1 MAGHLPAEPQLDSG
15 LGEGQEGSEEKKD
28 EDDSLF

>member
-1 MAGHLPAEPQLDSG
+1 MAGHLPAEPQLDSA
-15 LGEGQEGSEEKKD
+15 LGEGQQDSEEKK